1 MTFDEWV
8 KIGYDLGYCGPPCCA
23 THDMIP
29 VTALE
34 DEQLDWG
41 DDVCVHVVRLY
52 DDLHTKK
59 SVEAYHDA
67 TNWRAR
73 ELGWDL

>member
-1 MTFDEWV
+1 
-8 KIGYDLGYCGPPCCA
+8 
-23 THDMIP
+23 MIP